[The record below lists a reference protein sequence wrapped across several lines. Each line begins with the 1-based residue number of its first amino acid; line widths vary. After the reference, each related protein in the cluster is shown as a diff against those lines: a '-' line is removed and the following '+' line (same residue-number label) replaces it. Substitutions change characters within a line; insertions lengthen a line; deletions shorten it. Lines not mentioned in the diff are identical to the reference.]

1 MEVKMC
7 TCFKVA
13 EYFLSLQDGDAGN
26 SISNMKLQ
34 KLLYYAQGFAMVILD
49 KPLFEDDFEAWEYG
63 PVIRKIYDK
72 YKSFGSNALPKPDN
86 FSLHKYS
93 KEEKEFLN
101 EIYDVYGQ
109 YSAWALSEMVYKTP
123 PWKDTLRN
131 SIISKVSMKKY
142 FSTRIVED

>member
-1 MEVKMC
+1 MC
-7 TCFKVA
+7 DCFRVA
-13 EYFLSLQDGDAGN
+13 EYFLSMQDGDAGN
-26 SISNMKLQ
+26 AISNMKLQ
-34 KLLYYAQGFAMVILD
+34 KLLYYAQGFAMVILER
-49 KPLFEDDFEAWEYG
+49 PLFEDNFEAWECG
-63 PVIRKIYDK
+63 PVVRKIYDK
-72 YKSFGSNALPKPDN
+72 YNSYGSNALPKPDD

-109 YSAWALSEMVYKTP
+109 YSAWALNEMAYKTS
-123 PWKDTLRN
+123 PWKDTPRN

>member
-1 MEVKMC
+1 MC
-7 TCFKVA
+7 DCLKVA
-13 EYFLSLQDGDAGN
+13 EYFLSMQDGDAGN
-26 SISNMKLQ
+26 AISNMKLQ
-34 KLLYYAQGFAMVILD
+34 KLLYYAQGFAMVILER
-49 KPLFEDDFEAWEYG
+49 PLFEDDFEAWEYG
-63 PVIRKIYDK
+63 PVVRNIYDK
-72 YKSFGSNALPKPDN
+72 YNYYGSNALPKPDD
-86 FSLHKYS
+86 FSLHQYS

-123 PWKDTLRN
+123 PWKDTPRN